1 MVSREAEGG
10 TEALWCAAQAEE
22 LDLGAIALDSGSGG
36 LTSFSRCRL
45 EIPKTHARD
54 VVRQVDAVAR
64 MAGADAQ
71 HQSCG
76 TRHLFRS
83 KADKR
88 GMPRS
93 DCMHTQACLRFP
105 DW

>member
-10 TEALWCAAQAEE
+10 TEALWCVARTEE
-22 LDLGAIALDSGSGG
+22 LDLGGIALDSGSGG

-54 VVRQVDAVAR
+54 VVLQVNIKA
-64 MAGADAQ
+64 AGR
-71 HQSCG
+71 G
-76 TRHLFRS
+76 TYCRS
-83 KADKR
+83 KANKH

-93 DCMHTQACLRFP
+93 DGMHTQASPRFP
-105 DW
+105 DR